1 MASFGIGN
9 PFWQRMLPEYELEG
23 YWTCDIKDD
32 KGMLDNNGQPRS
44 NSIFVG
50 EYMPLGFDAYVQSVS
65 IPQLSLDYENKNY
78 GLMTFK
84 EKSSYDD
91 VTITFYD
98 DLYGS
103 CLGFFTD
110 WLHTIYEEE
119 GGKQSLRP
127 NWRYETKTI
136 NVKYFR
142 QFYTGIKTIA
152 HYKMVKCL
160 PKNISEV
167 SADEEGGNRKTF
179 SVAIATQ
186 RVYNGTFKTKRKYDG
201 PNGGM
206 EYVFD

>member
-32 KGMLDNNGQPRS
+32 KGMLDNRGNTK
-44 NSIFVG
+44 NNTINVG
-50 EYMPLGFDAYVQSVS
+50 IYMPLGFDAYVQSVS
-65 IPQLSLDYENKNY
+65 IPQLSLDYENNNY

-84 EKSSYDD
+84 EKSAYDD

-98 DLYGS
+98 DLKGS

-110 WLHTIYEEE
+110 WLHAIYDEES
-119 GGKQSLRP
+119 GKQSLKP

-136 NVKYFR
+136 EVKYFR
-142 QFYTGIKTIA
+142 QFYTSIKTIA

-160 PKNISEV
+160 PKSIAEI
-167 SADEEGGNRKTF
+167 SADEEGGDRKTF
-179 SVAIATQ
+179 SVTIATQ
-186 RVYNGTFKTKRKYDG
+186 RVYTKTKQTLQKAD
-201 PNGGM
+201 N
-206 EYVFD
+206 VII